1 MKDKDFN
8 DIYDALENVSLLET
22 IQQKEDRLKLVKRE
36 IRKLEIVVILIGLV
50 ILGLIVLPFF
60 TSLSFSFISVLSII
74 GGIGL
79 IIKAFRDGETFETEK
94 FFLQLSINNQKKK
107 EDGE

>member
-79 IIKAFRDGETFETEK
+79 IIKAFGDGGTLET
-94 FFLQLSINNQKKK
+94 
-107 EDGE
+107 